1 MSPKYW
7 EIDNIQENNILKNYF
22 GLSTTV
28 TTTTKKSSLSFD
40 RKGRERKGREK
51 KGRKGRQRE
60 REQGRERR

>member
-1 MSPKYW
+1 M
-7 EIDNIQENNILKNYF
+7 
-22 GLSTTV
+22 